1 MKFDEFETLYQ
12 IARKTEHLR
21 EYAQLPP
28 VDFYL
33 EIAKA
38 SEYRTDPD
46 DHPYIIRTVQEGL
59 WYLISRPFYKVWP
72 GIIPCLTKTR
82 LDITLNDLKL
92 EKNAFAAFLPAG
104 QGSVLVTTNPQPALA
119 ITVQKSDGNA
129 ATATVHDAAKP
140 LEEAITHHPEFTPML
155 RIAIAIIMLD
165 NDPTIID
172 REVLSKDRLKWEQT
186 RDPKYI
192 EKAAKRGIN
201 GWRIGEKIEVLP
213 HFRRPHFAIR
223 WTGPGRTIPKLR
235 PISGSIVHRDLVT
248 KVPTG
253 RLDVAP
259 SAPT

>member
-12 IARKTEHLR
+12 ISRKTKHLR
-21 EYAQLPP
+21 EHAQVSPS
-28 VDFYL
+28 DFYL
-33 EIAKA
+33 KIANTAKH
-38 SEYRTDPD
+38 SMRPE
-46 DHPYIIRTVQEGL
+46 DHVFMVRTVQEVL
-59 WYLISRPFYKVWP
+59 WYHMNRPFYKVWP

-92 EKNAFAAFLPAG
+92 ERNVFAAFLPEG
-104 QGSVLVTTNPQPALA
+104 QGSILVTTDQQPALA
-119 ITVQKSDGNA
+119 ITVQKADGHA
-129 ATATVHDAAKP
+129 ATASVHGADEL
-140 LEEAITHHPEFTPML
+140 LEVAIQPHLEFTPML

-186 RDPKYI
+186 RDPRYI

>member
-21 EYAQLPP
+21 EHAQLPP
-28 VDFYL
+28 VMFYL
-33 EIAKA
+33 KITESAANIA
-38 SEYRTDPD
+38 SPD
-46 DHPYIIRTVQEGL
+46 DYVYLTRTVQEGL
-59 WYLISRPFYKVWP
+59 WYLKSRPFYKVWP

-82 LDITLNDLKL
+82 LDITLSDLKL

-104 QGSVLVTTNPQPALA
+104 QGSVLVTTNEQPTLA
-119 ITVQKSDGNA
+119 ITVQRTDGYA

-140 LEEAITHHPEFTPML
+140 LEKAIMQHPEFTPML
-155 RIAIAIIMLD
+155 RVAIAIIMLD
-165 NDPTIID
+165 NDPAIID

-201 GWRIGEKIEVLP
+201 GWRVGEKVEVMP

-223 WTGPGRTIPKLR
+223 WTGPGGKIPKLR